1 MSNQSDR
8 EARKNRR
15 VVRKEAVQR
24 QAKRRRQFTIIGA
37 ISVALIIA
45 LALIIIPQL
54 GGNGFGTI
62 KVADASA
69 ASLPSNGNVLGD
81 PNAPVKVV
89 EWGNYQCPFCGV
101 FSREVQTQFI
111 NDYVKTGKATFEF
124 RDFAFGGQESNDA
137 AAAAGCANDQGKF
150 WLFHDT
156 LYLNQHG
163 ENQGAF
169 TKSRLKEIAQSV
181 GLDTSKFNQ
190 CLDSDAHA
198 KDVQKSTDGAVNA
211 GAKGTP
217 TFAVNG
223 QIISY
228 NGYGSLKAVI
238 DTALAQK

>member
-1 MSNQSDR
+1 MSSQPDR

-15 VVRKEAVQR
+15 VARRETAER
-24 QAKRRRQFTIIGA
+24 QTKRRRQVTVIGA
-37 ISVALIIA
+37 VSVAVILA

-54 GGNGFGTI
+54 GKDGPGEI
-62 KVADASA
+62 KAANASA
-69 ASLPSNGNVLGD
+69 AGLPSNGNVLGE

-89 EWGNYQCPFCGV
+89 EWGNYQCPFCGI
-101 FSREVQTQFI
+101 FARETQDQLI

-124 RDFAFGGQESNDA
+124 RNFAFNGQESYDSA
-137 AAAAGCANDQGKF
+137 AAALCAQDQGKF
-150 WLFHDT
+150 WEYHDT

-169 TKSRLKEIAQSV
+169 SRDRLKQMARTV
-181 GLDTSKFNQ
+181 GLNTEKFNQ

-198 KDVQKSTDGAVNA
+198 NQVKTEQNDALNA

-223 QIISY
+223 QIIAY
-228 NGYGSLKAVI
+228 NGYGSLKTAI
-238 DTALAQK
+238 DNALGQ

>member
-1 MSNQSDR
+1 MSTQSDR

-15 VVRKEAVQR
+15 VVRKEMEQR
-24 QAKRRRQFTIIGA
+24 KAKRRRQFTVIGA
-37 ISVALIIA
+37 ISVALVIA

-54 GGNGFGTI
+54 GGSGFGTI

-81 PNAPVKVV
+81 PKAPVKVV
-89 EWGNYQCPFCGV
+89 EWGNYQCPFCGI
-101 FSREVQTQFI
+101 FARDVQTQLI
-111 NDYVKTGKATFEF
+111 NDYVKTGKATFQF
-124 RDFAFGGQESNDA
+124 NDFAFGGQESNDA
-137 AAAAGCANDQGKF
+137 AAASQCANDQGKF
-150 WLFHDT
+150 WQFHDT

-169 TKSRLKEIAQSV
+169 TKARLKEIAQSV
-181 GLDTSKFNQ
+181 GLDTDKFNK

-198 KDVQKSTDGAVNA
+198 KDVQNSSNAAVNA

-228 NGYGSLKAVI
+228 NGYGSLQAAI
-238 DTALAQK
+238 NSALGQN